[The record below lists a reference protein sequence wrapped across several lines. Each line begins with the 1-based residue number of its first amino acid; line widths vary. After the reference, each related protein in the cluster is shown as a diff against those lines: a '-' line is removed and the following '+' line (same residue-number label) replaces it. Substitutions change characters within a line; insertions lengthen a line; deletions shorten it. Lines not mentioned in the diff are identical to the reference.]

1 MADGDGNNLIEATKH
16 EAAEFEKM
24 LGILTRKQVAIG
36 KLDTEEI
43 QKIVGEELDELNN
56 IRLAEEKRAAILK
69 RLALSGSDVNDPRML
84 SAKLGRESSEDY
96 LKLQAGF
103 KQVYEQVVQLNT
115 ITNVVLLHSIAF
127 IRQNIRILTDNGNR
141 KLVDKK
147 A

>member
-24 LGILTRKQVAIG
+24 LGILRRKQAAIG

-69 RLALSGSDVNDPRML
+69 RLALSGGDVNDPRML
-84 SAKLGRESSEDY
+84 SAKLGREGSEDY

-103 KQVYEQVVQLNT
+103 KQVYEQVVQLNN

>member
-1 MADGDGNNLIEATKH
+1 MADNDGNNLIEATGQ

-24 LGILTRKQVAIG
+24 LGILKRKQAAIAR
-36 KLDTEEI
+36 LETEEI
-43 QKIVGEELDELNN
+43 RKIVGEELDELNN
-56 IRLAEEKRAAILK
+56 IRVAEEKRAAILK
-69 RLALSGSDVNDPRML
+69 RLALAGIDVNDTSAL
-84 SAKLGRESSEDY
+84 AAKLGRENSENY

-103 KQVYEQVVQLNT
+103 RKVYEQVVQLNN

>member
-1 MADGDGNNLIEATKH
+1 
-16 EAAEFEKM
+16 
-24 LGILTRKQVAIG
+24 RKQAAIG

-84 SAKLGRESSEDY
+84 SAKLGRENSENY
-96 LKLQAGF
+96 LKLHTGF
-103 KQVYEQVVQLNT
+103 RKVYEQVVQLNN
-115 ITNVVLLHSIAF
+115 ITNVILLHSIAF

>member
-1 MADGDGNNLIEATKH
+1 MADGDGKNLIEATKH

-24 LGILTRKQVAIG
+24 LGILTRKQAAIG

-43 QKIVGEELDELNN
+43 QRIVGEELDELNK

-69 RLALSGSDVNDPRML
+69 RLALSGSDVNDPGML
-84 SAKLGRESSEDY
+84 SAKLGREGSEDY

-103 KQVYEQVVQLNT
+103 KKVYEQVVQLNN

>member
-1 MADGDGNNLIEATKH
+1 MADNDGSSLIEATEH
-16 EAAEFEKM
+16 EAAEFGRM
-24 LGILTRKQVAIG
+24 LGILKRKQAAIA

-43 QKIVGEELDELNN
+43 QKIVGEELDKLNN
-56 IRLAEEKRAAILK
+56 IRVAEEKRAVILK
-69 RLALSGSDVNDPRML
+69 RLALSGIDVNDTRTL
-84 SAKLGRESSEDY
+84 AAKLGRENSETY
-96 LKLQAGF
+96 LKLQTGF
-103 KQVYEQVVQLNT
+103 RKVYDQVVQLNN